1 MSPRP
6 LGQTGWMS
14 APPAHPRSPDH
25 PVAPL
30 FTERWSPR
38 AFTDEAIDAATLATF
53 FEAAR
58 WAPSASNE
66 QPWRFVYGLRGTPAF
81 ALLHDGLVP
90 ANQAWA
96 QHAAALV
103 LVASRT
109 VRTAADG
116 SLKPLGTHA
125 FDTGAAW
132 VQFALQAT
140 LSGWH
145 AHAMGGFDGAK
156 LRAAL
161 AVPEVYAL
169 HAVVAVGRRSDD
181 LTRLPAAQRERE
193 TPSGRRPLSAFVA
206 EGRFDFDAPA
216 G

>member
-1 MSPRP
+1 MSPRR
-6 LGQTGWMS
+6 LGQTARMS
-14 APPAHPRSPDH
+14 ASPAHPRSPDH
-25 PVAPL
+25 PVASL
-30 FTERWSPR
+30 FTDRWSPR
-38 AFTDEAIDAATLATF
+38 AFTDEAIDGATLATF

-66 QPWRFVYGLRGTPAF
+66 QPWRFVYGVRGTPAF
-81 ALLHDGLVP
+81 ALLLDGLVP
-90 ANQAWA
+90 GNQAWA

-145 AHAMGGFDGAK
+145 AHAMGGFEGAK

-161 AVPEVYAL
+161 NVPEAYAL
-169 HAVVAVGRRSDD
+169 HAVVAVGRRSTD
-181 LTRLPAAQRERE
+181 LGRLPEAQRGKEA
-193 TPSGRRPLSAFVA
+193 PSGRKPLSAFVA
-206 EGRFDFDAPA
+206 EGRFDFDA